1 MYIYMHIIYIY
12 IYIYIYIHK
21 YIYIFTKIKVTTM
34 VVTCCSGTT
43 PFSTAPVGQQC
54 QGAKTGAAAADTFGP
69 NRFHGVLAAQWDG
82 LSGSRSSK
90 ILKDEASCES
100 IIIFLSIHPSIHLL
114 YISLHLYLYTVCI
127 LCIKQVPAE
136 LPLGLLLAVGPPG
149 GKPGKPWLGSPI
161 QDHSGSWWIFHCNVW
176 YA

>member
-1 MYIYMHIIYIY
+1 MTSIPERFLNPEDAIDTSYIYIYMHIHI
-12 IYIYIYIHK
+12 

-43 PFSTAPVGQQC
+43 PFSTAPVGQRC

-90 ILKDEASCES
+90 NKGR
-100 IIIFLSIHPSIHLL
+100 
-114 YISLHLYLYTVCI
+114 SLV
-127 LCIKQVPAE
+127 
-136 LPLGLLLAVGPPG
+136 
-149 GKPGKPWLGSPI
+149 
-161 QDHSGSWWIFHCNVW
+161 
-176 YA
+176 